1 MQPLVTNADNIHYTR
16 YIFFLFYKPVNI
28 EYAFFVLS
36 FCWKNGVVK
45 YFNKFFN
52 SFLAKVTFLL
62 LDVTQNFKNYIKILH
77 CAVLKRKLKIRK
89 KNEKRKSKVKVS
101 FTYEGGV
108 GGILK
113 PAASAENALLSFPPL
128 PPHNAAHWVLY
139 EGELVPLWNNVGT
152 FIELQPPSTDVE

>member
-1 MQPLVTNADNIHYTR
+1 MQPLVTNTDNIHYTV
-16 YIFFLFYKPVNI
+16 YIFLFFKPVNI

-36 FCWKNGVVK
+36 FCWKNAVVK

-108 GGILK
+108 GGFWSLLHLQKMHYWVSPLFPLTMQLIGSYMK
-113 PAASAENALLSFPPL
+113 EN
-128 PPHNAAHWVLY
+128 LY
-139 EGELVPLWNNVGT
+139 HCE
-152 FIELQPPSTDVE
+152 IM